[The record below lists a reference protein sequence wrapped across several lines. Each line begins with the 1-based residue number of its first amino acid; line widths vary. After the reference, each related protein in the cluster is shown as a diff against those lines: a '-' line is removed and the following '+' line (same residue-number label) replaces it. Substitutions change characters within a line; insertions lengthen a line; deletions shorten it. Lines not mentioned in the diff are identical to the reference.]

1 MNINRSIRVPMSNTH
16 KFNPFQPAFAAGTVV
31 RAGGSLVGAGPSDMT
46 HPTVS
51 TPIHRG
57 LKR

>member
-1 MNINRSIRVPMSNTH
+1 MSNTH

-46 HPTVS
+46 QPTVS
-51 TPIHRG
+51 IPIHRG
-57 LKR
+57 LTR